1 MHQTPWSQAH
11 LPHGAMLSADEAVA
25 SRQFVTSLARG
36 LAILEAFR
44 DGDGKFG
51 NQAIAT
57 RTGLPKPTV
66 SRLTHTLVELGYLAY
81 CRRERK
87 YSLASS
93 TLALGFAV
101 QHYNRARHRLRPH
114 LEALVG
120 RFGGSA
126 VLVAASR
133 QSVIC
138 VDRCGANGQTAPC
151 GIDTGTRI
159 ALFDSTLGR
168 LFAAALPARKRS
180 DALAHLRHDQP
191 ADGQEIAAQIEQIV
205 RNGRKQG
212 FYTSELGA
220 WGVGLRGVL
229 ASLGAADETASGVL
243 ACFVPTRLMTRDKP
257 LLAIGSACARAA
269 QEIAVE
275 VLKTTV
281 SRNDACDRG
290 RPVRIV

>member
-1 MHQTPWSQAH
+1 MHHAPWSQVH
-11 LPHGAMLSADEAVA
+11 LPHDAMLSPDEAVA

-44 DGDGKFG
+44 DGEGKFG

-126 VLVAASR
+126 VLVAAAR

-138 VDRCGANGQTAPC
+138 VDICTNSAAASPGIETGA
-151 GIDTGTRI
+151 RI
-159 ALFDSTLGR
+159 GLFDSALGR
-168 LFAAALPARKRS
+168 LFAAALPMRQRDA
-180 DALAHLRHDQP
+180 ALAHLRQEP
-191 ADGQEIAAQIEQIV
+191 TADAPQIEAAIE
-205 RNGRKQG
+205 RIRRAGAKQG
-212 FYTSELGA
+212 FYTSAPAESA
-220 WGVGLRGVL
+220 DGLTAVM
-229 ASLGAADETASGVL
+229 ASIGAADETASGVL
-243 ACFVPTRLMTRDKP
+243 ACFVPSRMLTRDRP
-257 LLAIGSACARAA
+257 LLAIGSACARTA

-275 VLKTTV
+275 VLKATV
-281 SRNDACDRG
+281 SRNETCVSRLATPPR
-290 RPVRIV
+290 